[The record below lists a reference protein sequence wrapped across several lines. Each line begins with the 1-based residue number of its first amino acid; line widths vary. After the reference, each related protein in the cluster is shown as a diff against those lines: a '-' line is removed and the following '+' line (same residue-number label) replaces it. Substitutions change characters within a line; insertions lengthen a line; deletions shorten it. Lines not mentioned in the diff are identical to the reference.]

1 MILSRVVIVATHPV
15 LERMIR
21 SAAAAAGLDPVES
34 AVIEDLRSMIV
45 EPTIVVVD
53 ADAPDGSSLHPLHL
67 LRESGHDVRSIVLC
81 DRVDGRRALEALRL
95 GASAIVRK
103 QNDLRELEEVLVQVA
118 GGERV
123 LPPELERTLV
133 DELGRLARQAREWSS
148 VGSAITRREREIL
161 VLLAEGFTTQQV
173 GRRLG
178 ISPRTVESHVAKLY
192 RKLAVSTRLQA
203 LARAASLGIIR
214 LDA

>member
-1 MILSRVVIVATHPV
+1 MILKRVVIVATHPV

-21 SAAAAAGLDPVES
+21 SAAVAAGLDPVES
-34 AVIEDLRSMIV
+34 AVIEDLHSMTA
-45 EPTIVVVD
+45 EPTMVVVD

-67 LRESGHDVRSIVLC
+67 LREPGRDVRSIVLC

-95 GASAIVRK
+95 GASALVRK
-103 QNDLRELEEVLVQVA
+103 QDGLRELEAVLVRVA
-118 GGERV
+118 AGDRV
-123 LPPELERTLV
+123 VPPELERTLV

>member
-1 MILSRVVIVATHPV
+1 MILKRVVIVATHPV

-21 SAAAAAGLDPVES
+21 LAAVAAGLDPVES
-34 AVIEDLRSMIV
+34 AVIEDLHSMTA

-67 LRESGHDVRSIVLC
+67 LREPGRDVRSIVLC

-95 GASAIVRK
+95 GASALVRK
-103 QNDLRELEEVLVQVA
+103 QDGLRELEAVLVRVA
-118 GGERV
+118 AGERV
-123 LPPELERTLV
+123 VPPELERTLV
-133 DELGRLARQAREWSS
+133 DELGRLARQARERSS

-161 VLLAEGFTTQQV
+161 VLLADGFTTRQV

-178 ISPRTVESHVAKLY
+178 ISPRTVETHVAKLY

>member
-1 MILSRVVIVATHPV
+1 MILTRVVIVATHPV

-21 SAAAAAGLDPVES
+21 SAAVAAGLDPVES

-133 DELGRLARQAREWSS
+133 DELGR
-148 VGSAITRREREIL
+148 REREIL